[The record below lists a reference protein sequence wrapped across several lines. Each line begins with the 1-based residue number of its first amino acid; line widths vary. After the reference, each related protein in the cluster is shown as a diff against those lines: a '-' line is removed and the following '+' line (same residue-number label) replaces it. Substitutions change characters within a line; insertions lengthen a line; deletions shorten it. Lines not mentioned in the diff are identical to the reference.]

1 MAFTYDDALS
11 TDRDRVRFHLGDVT
25 MAAGPR
31 PADDNF
37 SDAEIDGLVTIEG
50 SWQRAVAG
58 GLERLAVEWLRYPS
72 FKGDGLTL
80 NRSDIAKGYQSQA
93 ASWRKRFGAPTPT
106 YVVGTIRKDG
116 YSDDIAS
123 NDVSV
128 SGEYDAGFRYVV
140 PK

>member
-1 MAFTYDDALS
+1 MAFTYDGTLG
-11 TDRDRVRFHLGDVT
+11 TNLGRVRFHLGDVVSGS
-25 MAAGPR
+25 GPR
-31 PADDNF
+31 PADANF
-37 SDAEIDGLVTIEG
+37 TDAEINGLVTVEG

-80 NRSDIAKGYQSQA
+80 NRSDIAKGYQTQA

>member
-1 MAFTYDDALS
+1 MAFTYDGTLA
-11 TDRDRVRFHLGDVT
+11 TDLGRVRFHLGDVVSGS
-25 MAAGPR
+25 GPR
-31 PADDNF
+31 PADANF
-37 SDAEIDGLVTIEG
+37 TDAEIDGLVTIEG

-58 GLERLAVEWLRYPS
+58 GLERLVVEWLRYPS

-80 NRSDIAKGYQSQA
+80 NRSDIAKGYQTQA
-93 ASWRKRFGAPTPT
+93 ESWRKRFGAPTPT